1 MTAVALPHVEEHHDP
16 EGSRFG
22 MWLFLLTEIL
32 LFAGIF
38 LLYAVY
44 RYQFPEDFHY
54 GATTLHTLVGAV
66 NTIIL
71 LTSSLTMV
79 LSIAKLVRGDRKSA
93 VVMLGA
99 TIALG
104 LSFLVVKIFEWGDK
118 IGHGLYPGSEALMEH
133 TAGEN
138 MFYGLYFGMT
148 GLHAL
153 HVIVGLGV
161 LGVMLF
167 RIARKPRQTVRLPAP
182 GSVALSLAA
191 ADGRKL
197 WDGEADDDVDGV
209 EVTLTFS
216 KNEELLDKEV
226 TRLENGGL
234 YWHLVDVIWIF
245 LFPFLYLIT

>member
-1 MTAVALPHVEEHHDP
+1 MTAAVLPHMEEHHDA

-32 LFAGIF
+32 LFAGVF

-54 GATTLHTLVGAV
+54 GATTLHTLLGAV
-66 NTIIL
+66 NTLIL

-79 LSIAKLVRGDRKSA
+79 LSIAKLVRGERRGA
-93 VVMLGA
+93 VAMLGA
-99 TIALG
+99 TIAMG
-104 LSFLVVKIFEWGDK
+104 LAFLVIKVFEWGDK
-118 IGHGLYPGSEALMEH
+118 ISHGIYPGSETVMDR

-138 MFYGLYFGMT
+138 IFYGLYFGMT

-153 HVIVGLGV
+153 HVIIGLGV
-161 LGVMLF
+161 LVFMAVK
-167 RIARKPRQTVRLPAP
+167 ISKKPRKTVRLGAP
-182 GSVALSLAA
+182 GNVALSLAG
-191 ADGRKL
+191 ADGSKL
-197 WDGEADDDVDGV
+197 WEGEADEGVDGV
-209 EVTLTFS
+209 EVSLTYAH
-216 KNEELLDKEV
+216 NEELQEREV
-226 TRLENGGL
+226 TQLENAGL

>member
-1 MTAVALPHVEEHHDP
+1 MTSVALPHFEEHHDS

-22 MWLFLLTEIL
+22 MWLFLFTEIL
-32 LFAGIF
+32 LFAGLF

-54 GATTLHTLVGAV
+54 GATTLHTLLGAI
-66 NTIIL
+66 NTLIL

-79 LSIAKLVRGDRKSA
+79 LSIAKLVRGQRQGA
-93 VVMLGA
+93 VFMLGV

-104 LSFLVVKIFEWGDK
+104 LSFLVVKVFEWGDK
-118 IGHGLYPGSEALMEH
+118 IGHGIFPGSEELMQR

-138 MFYGLYFGMT
+138 IFYGLYYGMT

-153 HVIVGLGV
+153 HVIIGLGV
-161 LGVMLF
+161 LAFMMVQLS
-167 RIARKPRQTVRLPAP
+167 RKPRRTARIPAP
-182 GSVALSLAA
+182 GNVALSLAA
-191 ADGRKL
+191 GDGRRL
-197 WDGEADDDVDGV
+197 WDGAATEEVD
-209 EVTLTFS
+209 EIRVTLTYS
-216 KNEELLDKEV
+216 HDEELLEKEA
-226 TRLENGGL
+226 TKLENAGL

>member
-1 MTAVALPHVEEHHDP
+1 VTTVAIPHHEEHHDP

-44 RYQFPEDFHY
+44 RYQFAEDFHY
-54 GATTLHTLVGAV
+54 GATTLHTLVGGV
-66 NTIIL
+66 NTLIL

-79 LSIAKLVRGDRKSA
+79 LSIAKLVRGERRGA

-99 TIALG
+99 TIVLG
-104 LSFLVVKIFEWGDK
+104 LSFLVIKIFEWRDK
-118 IGHGLYPGSEALMEH
+118 IGHGLFPGSEELMEH
-133 TAGEN
+133 AAGEN

-153 HVIVGLGV
+153 HVVVGLGV
-161 LGVMLF
+161 LVVMLV
-167 RIARKPRQTVRLPAP
+167 RLARKQRLTERLAAP
-182 GSVALSLAA
+182 GAGGLSLTAS
-191 ADGRKL
+191 DGRKL
-197 WDGEADDDVDGV
+197 WDGQAGGDVDGV

-216 KNEELLDKEV
+216 KNEELLEKEV
-226 TRLENGGL
+226 TKLENAGL
-234 YWHLVDVIWIF
+234 YWHLVDVVWIF

>member
-1 MTAVALPHVEEHHDP
+1 MTAVAVPHLEEHHDP

-54 GATTLHTLVGAV
+54 GATTLHTMVGAI

-79 LSIAKLVRGDRKSA
+79 LSIAQLVRGDRRGA
-93 VVMLGA
+93 AVMLGA

-118 IGHGLYPGSEALMEH
+118 IGHGLFPGSEELMEH

-161 LGVMLF
+161 LAVMLV
-167 RIARKPRQTVRLPAP
+167 RVARKPRTTVRIPAP
-182 GSVALSLAA
+182 GNVALSLASD
-191 ADGRKL
+191 DGRRL
-197 WDGEADDDVDGV
+197 WDDNADDDVDGV
-209 EVTLTFS
+209 EITLVYA
-216 KNEELLDKEV
+216 KNEELTDKEV
-226 TRLENGGL
+226 TKLENAGL
-234 YWHLVDVIWIF
+234 YWHMVDVIWIF

>member
-1 MTAVALPHVEEHHDP
+1 VTAVAIPHIEEHHDP

-54 GATTLHTLVGAV
+54 GATTLHTLVGAI

-79 LSIAKLVRGDRKSA
+79 LSIAKLVRGDRKGA

-118 IGHGLYPGSEALMEH
+118 IGHGLFPGSEELMEH

-161 LGVMLF
+161 LAVMLY
-167 RIARKPRQTVRLPAP
+167 RLARKPRMTVRLPAP
-182 GSVALSLAA
+182 GNVALSLASG
-191 ADGRKL
+191 DGRKL
-197 WDGEADDDVDGV
+197 WDGTADADVDGV
-209 EVTLTFS
+209 EVSLTYS
-216 KNEELLDKEV
+216 KNEEMLDKEV
-226 TRLENGGL
+226 TRLENAGL

>member
-1 MTAVALPHVEEHHDP
+1 MTAVAIPHMEEHHDP

-44 RYQFPEDFHY
+44 RFQFPEDFHY
-54 GATTLHTLVGAV
+54 GATTLHTLVGGV
-66 NTIIL
+66 NTLIL

-79 LSIAKLVRGDRKSA
+79 LSIAKLVRGERRGA
-93 VVMLGA
+93 VVLLGA
-99 TIALG
+99 TIVLG
-104 LSFLVVKIFEWGDK
+104 LSFLVVKIFEWKDK
-118 IGHGLYPGSEALMEH
+118 IGHGLFPGSEELMEH

-138 MFYGLYFGMT
+138 LFYGLYFGMT

-153 HVIVGLGV
+153 HVVIGLGV
-161 LGVMLF
+161 LAVMLC
-167 RIARKPRQTVRLPAP
+167 RIARKPRRTVRIPAP
-182 GSVALSLAA
+182 GNVALSLAA
-191 ADGRKL
+191 ADGREL
-197 WDGEADDDVDGV
+197 WDGVADDDVDGV
-209 EVTLTFS
+209 EVTLIFS
-216 KNEELLDKEV
+216 KNEKLLEREV
-226 TRLENGGL
+226 TRLENAGL